1 MTKGACLCTGSINVH
16 VLNFPLLAYVAC
28 ALLRPLILLLILDVG
43 TSEEATR
50 LHGIS
55 YIQ

>member
-43 TSEEATR
+43 TSEEAIR